1 MPCTGASSMLEPAAS
16 TVAAPQGSPAWL
28 ALMWALQPY
37 LDADRARE
45 AAALWQ
51 PPDASGPAS
60 VMVGLSRYCRLIGQR
75 FGLQGKEAELH
86 LRIIRALQA
95 QGLGATRNPSTPER
109 TAPHA
114 SEPPNRPW
122 QGPSTMDMARAAQPG
137 VPGSAN
143 DSQPPGTSALVV
155 QRFLE
160 AVEQMVAREAPMSY
174 NAPHW
179 RHTLIRHAGRL
190 PEPVL
195 RHATDWLWGRTNVLM
210 GDWPARGAGT
220 RLINAAYVALA
231 EWVGPVKADA
241 CFTRVVRDFEGSGDV
256 HLAGVRRYL

>member
-1 MPCTGASSMLEPAAS
+1 MWCTGASNMAEPALS
-16 TVAAPQGSPAWL
+16 TPAAPQGSPAWM

-45 AAALWQ
+45 AVALWQ

-60 VMVGLSRYCRLIGQR
+60 AMVGLSRYCRLVGQR

-95 QGLGATRNPSTPER
+95 QGLGGQRQAAPAEAPGPASPEGGAAGR
-109 TAPHA
+109 AWSAAGA
-114 SEPPNRPW
+114 SI
-122 QGPSTMDMARAAQPG
+122 
-137 VPGSAN
+137 SAN
-143 DSQPPGTSALVV
+143 DSQPAGASALLV

-160 AVEQMVAREAPMSY
+160 MVEQAVAHEAPMSY
-174 NAPHW
+174 SPQRW
-179 RHTLIRHAGRL
+179 RHTLIKQAGRL

-195 RHATDWLWGRTNVLM
+195 RLATDWLWGRV
-210 GDWPARGAGT
+210 PALTGEWRAGAAGT
-220 RLINAAYVALA
+220 RLVNAAYVALA

-241 CFTRVVRDFEGSGDV
+241 CFTRIVREFEGSGDP
-256 HLAGVRRYL
+256 HLAAVRRYL